1 MKLHPKHD
9 RHSLTKLRGIAATP
23 RGRRLLQGLLDDYR
37 LKRPAMPES
46 ERAPHDIAAARV
58 QFALAERARPGGAP
72 PDGGLPMPERA
83 A

>member
-9 RHSLTKLRGIAATP
+9 RHSLTTLRGMAATA

-37 LKRPAMPES
+37 LKRPTMAEGD
-46 ERAPHDIAAARV
+46 RAPHDIAAARV
-58 QFALAERARPGGAP
+58 RFALSEVHRPGGAP
-72 PDGGLPMPERA
+72 PDGGLPGTERA